1 MKIRKVFL
9 TATAVLGLS
18 ALLAGGVLA
27 QTSAPAAKPAR
38 AARAK
43 KEYSPRVLKQLEDAK
58 IELTAEQKTK
68 LKALTDKT
76 IADRKALQDK
86 HLATDEQRKQMM
98 ELGRKFRTDAMAVLT
113 DAQKEQLKTARPAR
127 RSRANAAKPADKTT
141 TPAPAR

>member
-1 MKIRKVFL
+1 MKMHKALVA
-9 TATAVLGLS
+9 ATAVLGLS
-18 ALLAGGVLA
+18 AVLAGGVLA

-43 KEYSPRVLKQLEDAK
+43 REYSPRILKQLEDAK

-68 LKALTDKT
+68 LKALTEKT

-86 HLATDEQRKQMM
+86 HLAQDEQRKQMM

-113 DAQKEQLKTARPAR
+113 DAQKEQLKKAAPAR
-127 RSRANAAKPADKTT
+127 RNRAGSARAAEPK
-141 TPAPAR
+141 AP